1 MDHKNIL
8 LEQRQYNTNTIEKN
22 FISDDQHIVKKYLAT
37 MLFEKDSHE
46 KIGNYDFLALLMYP
60 DADFYNN
67 KEADHEQVEQ
77 DRIFNDLSDLSDPE
91 FFSNEMTELRVRKK
105 VKTEKACIL
114 SVASRCKKAIK
125 QFCQEE
131 LQHID
136 ESRNE
141 YIERFIQ
148 THINLVLE
156 FLKWRE
162 EVLLP
167 HKREY
172 SKKYAKKNSKQ
183 IKKKNKQYC
192 AKNPAKVKQF
202 RKNFCE
208 KHPESIQA
216 YREKYRKENP
226 QKIIDYAIGYRKKKS
241 AHIKEYHKNYSK
253 KIKEFTSLFFDALIE
268 RGMIDDPY
276 FAYRSFKKKYQN
288 MYTDIINYAKKNLK
302 EQIEGYW
309 YCSEVEALKQ
319 IIQGFLDQ

>member
-131 LQHID
+131 LQETDESQNGLSDLSDPEFFPNEMTELRVRKEVKTEKACILSVASRYKKAIKQFCQEELQHID

-172 SKKYAKKNSKQ
+172 SKKYAKKK
-183 IKKKNKQYC
+183 
-192 AKNPAKVKQF
+192 
-202 RKNFCE
+202 
-208 KHPESIQA
+208 
-216 YREKYRKENP
+216 
-226 QKIIDYAIGYRKKKS
+226 
-241 AHIKEYHKNYSK
+241 
-253 KIKEFTSLFFDALIE
+253 
-268 RGMIDDPY
+268 
-276 FAYRSFKKKYQN
+276 FKTN
-288 MYTDIINYAKKNLK
+288 
-302 EQIEGYW
+302 
-309 YCSEVEALKQ
+309 
-319 IIQGFLDQ
+319 